1 MPARII
7 LPIAV
12 AYWAIPSANHGVSPC
27 FMGTFPHY
35 PASAGSAIIATCL
48 PSNFKAVSAT
58 HEKE

>member
-1 MPARII
+1 MLARII

-12 AYWAIPSANHGVSPC
+12 AYWAIPSGNHGVSPC

-35 PASAGSAIIATCL
+35 PASGGSAIIAACL
-48 PSNFKAVSAT
+48 TSNPKPVSAT